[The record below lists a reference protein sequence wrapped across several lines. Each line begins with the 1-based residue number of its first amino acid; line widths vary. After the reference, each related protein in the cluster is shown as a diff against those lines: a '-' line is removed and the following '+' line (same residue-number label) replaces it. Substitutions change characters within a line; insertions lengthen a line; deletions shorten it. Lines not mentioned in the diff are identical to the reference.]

1 MTPIRLMLVDDH
13 ALLRA
18 GLRSLLR
25 DVEGIEV
32 VAEAADGREAL
43 ERVENLQPN
52 VLTADIGMPGMN
64 GLELTARVTKGYPN
78 VRVVILSMHAAQEY
92 VCHALR
98 AGAVGY
104 LLKESAPAELEV
116 AIRAAARGETYLTPS
131 ISHHV
136 VRGYVNRLAENG
148 PLDVLTPRQRETL
161 QMIAEG
167 RSTKEIARTLSVSV
181 KTVETHRQ
189 QLMAR
194 LAIRDVA
201 GLVRFAVRVGLV
213 QSDN

>member
-1 MTPIRLMLVDDH
+1 
-13 ALLRA
+13 
-18 GLRSLLR
+18 
-25 DVEGIEV
+25 
-32 VAEAADGREAL
+32 
-43 ERVENLQPN
+43 
-52 VLTADIGMPGMN
+52 
-64 GLELTARVTKGYPN
+64 
-78 VRVVILSMHAAQEY
+78 MHAAQEY
-92 VCHALR
+92 VCRALR

-131 ISHHV
+131 VSHHV

-189 QLMAR
+189 QLMSR